1 MDTRAIA
8 DNLGTDPKTLRR
20 FLRDPGTSFTP
31 VGSGGRYSFTQA
43 DLAEIRREFEPW
55 QRRQAAKAH
64 AKTPAATMGT
74 RAGTTPARAV
84 LTQLDRDR
92 LVWEEEARVMGGPP
106 VLQDLRD
113 PRVRAQV
120 RAAAQAADD
129 RLTAALLAAGLHV
142 SQMRDRA
149 AA

>member
-43 DLAEIRREFEPW
+43 DLVSIAREFGPW
-55 QRRQAAKAH
+55 QRRQAAKTAGK
-64 AKTPAATMGT
+64 ASVTPGGT
-74 RAGTTPARAV
+74 RVTTAPPRAL

-92 LVWEEEARVMGGPP
+92 LVWEAEEALLGGPP
-106 VLQDLRD
+106 VIEDLRN

-129 RLTAALLAAGLHV
+129 RLTAKLLAAGLHV
-142 SQMRDRA
+142 TQMRDRA